1 MPPPA
6 LGDSNQLDDRC
17 GAFELCDSSSAGRS
31 GDRCRAGDRI
41 GLLGVSDA
49 GEGRVRS
56 GGRAAEAEAECT
68 AGLECARVMVGAL
81 NAAPLDRERM

>member
-1 MPPPA
+1 MAPPP
-6 LGDSNQLDDRC
+6 LGDSIQLGDRC
-17 GAFELCDSSSAGRS
+17 GGFEVCGVSSAGRS

-49 GEGRVRS
+49 GAGSVRS
-56 GGRAAEAEAECT
+56 GARAAECT

-81 NAAPLDRERM
+81 NAAPLDRERR